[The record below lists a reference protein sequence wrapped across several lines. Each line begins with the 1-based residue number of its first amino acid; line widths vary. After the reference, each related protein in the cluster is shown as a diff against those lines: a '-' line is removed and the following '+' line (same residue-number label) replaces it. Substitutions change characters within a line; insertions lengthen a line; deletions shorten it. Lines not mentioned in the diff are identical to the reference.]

1 MEVLSSRV
9 LLHPSDFERSLAFYH
24 DQLGL
29 RVFREYGTEGRVT
42 GVVLFMGGGF
52 LELVTTPPGQQGPG
66 RPTDLWLQVPDLAA
80 EHQRLAGLDLVDH
93 EPELMPW
100 GLWELWFS
108 DPDGNRLV
116 LVEVPRGHPL
126 RSRLSL

>member
-9 LLHPSDFERSLAFYH
+9 LLHPVDFDRSVAFYR

-29 RVFREYGTEGRVT
+29 RVYREYGAGGRVT
-42 GVVLFMGGGF
+42 GIVLFLGGGF
-52 LELVTTPPGQQGPG
+52 LELVTTPPGEGGRG
-66 RPTDLWLQVPDLAA
+66 RPVDLWLQVPDVDV
-80 EHQRLAGLDLVDH
+80 EQRRLADLGLLDAEV
-93 EPELMPW
+93 ELMPW
-100 GLWELWFS
+100 GLRELWFA

-116 LVEVPRGHPL
+116 LVEVPEGHPL